1 MNPATA
7 NPATAL
13 AEIAQVLAA
22 VPDLPSRLAGLL
34 GAPRVLIYGQGRTGL
49 ALRALAMRLG
59 QMGRDA
65 HFLLDTAPKP
75 LRPGD
80 LFLVNASRG
89 DLASAVALLHRA
101 RAVGART
108 AVITAVTAGPA
119 LDAADE
125 VLHLP
130 AETWSTLA
138 PGQSVLALGGQY
150 ELALWLLG
158 DLAVELLMRTHGVSP
173 ETLAAGHV
181 NLG

>member
-1 MNPATA
+1 MNPA
-7 NPATAL
+7 NAL
-13 AEIAQVLAA
+13 AEVARVLAA
-22 VPDLPSRLAGLL
+22 VPDLPGRLADLL
-34 GAPRVLIYGQGRTGL
+34 DAPRVLIYGQGRTGL

-65 HFLLDTAPKP
+65 HFLLDTAPPP

-80 LFLVNASRG
+80 LFLANAATG

-108 AVITAVTAGPA
+108 AVITGATKGPA
-119 LDAADE
+119 LEAADE
-125 VLHLP
+125 VLRLP
-130 AETWSTLA
+130 GETWSTLG

-158 DLAVELLMRTHGVSP
+158 DLAVDVLMRRHNVSP
-173 ETLAAGHV
+173 EALAAGHV

>member
-1 MNPATA
+1 MTMAPALGV
-7 NPATAL
+7 TAL
-13 AEIAQVLAA
+13 AEVERVLAA
-22 VPDLPSRLAGLL
+22 VPQFPVQLADLLE
-34 GAPRVLIYGQGRTGL
+34 APRVLIYGQGRTGL

-65 HFLLDTAPKP
+65 HFLLDTAPPP

-80 LFLVNASRG
+80 LFLANAARG

-101 RAVGART
+101 RLFGART
-108 AVITAVTAGPA
+108 AVITAVEHGPA
-119 LDAADE
+119 LDAADV

-130 AETWSTLA
+130 AETWSLLQ
-138 PGQSVLALGGQY
+138 PDQSVLALGGQY

-158 DLAVELLMRTHGVSP
+158 DLAVQVLMVRHGVSP
-173 ETLAAGHV
+173 ERLAAGHV